1 MFKKLAQFY
10 KSRNRRE
17 RIMLACVVAGI
28 FLVWLTMLSSKNSE
42 VSSEI
47 QRLNS
52 RKAIAETAIARAPEI
67 QAELEKIRKVFD
79 SSKSVS
85 AVNLQIAVEK
95 CATEAELT
103 YSLSS
108 AETKDA
114 GKFKIHTITLSSQ
127 KSDLKQ
133 YSKFE
138 EKIAE
143 LEPYVTL
150 ARVLFDGDGK
160 GGVTAKYTINS
171 FELAQ

>member
-1 MFKKLAQFY
+1 MFKKIAQFY

-17 RIMLACVVAGI
+17 RIMLVCVVAGAA
-28 FLVWLTMLSSKNSE
+28 LVWFTMLSSKNSE
-42 VSSEI
+42 LSGEI
-47 QRLNS
+47 QKLKS
-52 RKAIAETAIARAPEI
+52 RKTIAETVIARAQEI
-67 QAELEKIRKVFD
+67 QAELEKIRKIFD
-79 SSKSVS
+79 VSKTVS
-85 AVNLQIAVEK
+85 AVNLQITVEN
-95 CATEAELT
+95 CAKEAELV

-127 KSDLKQ
+127 KNDLKQ

-143 LEPYVTL
+143 FEPYVTL
-150 ARVLFDGDGK
+150 ARVIFDGDGK

-171 FELAQ
+171 FELAR

>member
-1 MFKKLAQFY
+1 M
-10 KSRNRRE
+10 RNGSGTDLFFIERRN
-17 RIMLACVVAGI
+17 
-28 FLVWLTMLSSKNSE
+28 K
-42 VSSEI
+42 
-47 QRLNS
+47 
-52 RKAIAETAIARAPEI
+52 
-67 QAELEKIRKVFD
+67 
-79 SSKSVS
+79 
-85 AVNLQIAVEK
+85 
-95 CATEAELT
+95 
-103 YSLSS
+103 
-108 AETKDA
+108 

>member
-52 RKAIAETAIARAPEI
+52 RAPEI

-79 SSKSVS
+79 SSKTVS